1 MIAQIYH
8 AFLDMIVNGTVR
20 LTGGLTQYEGA
31 VEVYLNSQWRS
42 VCYDGWDELDAKVV
56 CREIN
61 YLSTS
66 IEVKGIISMELAL
79 IIIIG
84 HSCNKCCNLIG

>member
-1 MIAQIYH
+1 
-8 AFLDMIVNGTVR
+8 MIVNGTVR
-20 LTGGLTQYEGA
+20 LTDGLTQYEGV

-66 IEVKGIISMELAL
+66 VEVKGILHTCIAIVSLNAA
-79 IIIIG
+79 I
-84 HSCNKCCNLIG
+84 

>member
-1 MIAQIYH
+1 MFRFLKPH
-8 AFLDMIVNGTVR
+8 AFLDVIVNRTIR
-20 LTGGLTQYEGA
+20 LTDGLTQYEGV

-56 CREIN
+56 CRELN

-66 IEVKGIISMELAL
+66 VEIRGIKLHCTCYISDGKM
-79 IIIIG
+79 IFMCI
-84 HSCNKCCNLIG
+84 

>member
-1 MIAQIYH
+1 MSCILI
-8 AFLDMIVNGTVR
+8 DMIVNGTVR
-20 LTGGLTQYEGA
+20 LTDGLTQYEGA

-66 IEVKGIISMELAL
+66 VEVKGIIHQWS
-79 IIIIG
+79 
-84 HSCNKCCNLIG
+84 

>member
-1 MIAQIYH
+1 MSCILI
-8 AFLDMIVNGTVR
+8 DTIVNGTIR
-20 LTGGLTQYEGA
+20 LTDGLTQYEGV
-31 VEVYLNSQWRS
+31 VEVYLSMNSQWRS

-66 IEVKGIISMELAL
+66 VEVKGINEIA
-79 IIIIG
+79 
-84 HSCNKCCNLIG
+84 

>member
-1 MIAQIYH
+1 M
-8 AFLDMIVNGTVR
+8 R
-20 LTGGLTQYEGA
+20 LTDGLTQYEGV

-66 IEVKGIISMELAL
+66 IEVKGIQYQKHHIQVEFHCMYVV
-79 IIIIG
+79 G
-84 HSCNKCCNLIG
+84 

>member
-1 MIAQIYH
+1 
-8 AFLDMIVNGTVR
+8 MIVNGTVR

-56 CREIN
+56 CREIH
-61 YLSTS
+61 YLSMS
-66 IEVKGIISMELAL
+66 VEVKGIHVHKK
-79 IIIIG
+79 G
-84 HSCNKCCNLIG
+84 GVN